1 MLPKNFPSVM
11 DFPTWEYG
19 GVDSPLPAGRKCF
32 QVLVFLKMLRFLAV
46 KKCVN
51 KKNQ

>member
-32 QVLVFLKMLRFLAV
+32 QVLFFSENATFFSGKKMRE
-46 KKCVN
+46 
-51 KKNQ
+51 